1 MPKTKKAIGPGM
13 VARIHPMTI
22 KTIPITAFH
31 IRNRK
36 KSGDSITA
44 TPMR

>member
-31 IRNRK
+31 IQKQKRAA
-36 KSGDSITA
+36 TA
-44 TPMR
+44 LPQLR